1 MVGQGELD
9 GGVDD
14 ADECIKAVELGI
26 DLGVGRSRTPESPKA
41 EKKPDAFH
49 VRTVRGVSIRGKDR
63 KNMRHAE
70 RPFGK
75 SRLCRPWKIR
85 FFIEKCLHRPKKR
98 ITFAHRFGKLH
109 GCVFRR
115 VDMVDVAQ
123 LVRVTDC
130 GSEGRGFESLL
141 PPQKR
146 AL

>member
-85 FFIEKCLHRPKKR
+85 FFIENACTDRKNVLHLH
-98 ITFAHRFGKLH
+98 TDSGNCTGVCFG
-109 GCVFRR
+109 
-115 VDMVDVAQ
+115 
-123 LVRVTDC
+123 
-130 GSEGRGFESLL
+130 GSIWWM
-141 PPQKR
+141 
-146 AL
+146 